1 MLFFAIAAVSQN
13 LFWTVLAYVAVFHFI
28 KQQYGFLAIYKS
40 RNQDWQIRKIFK
52 DKWIIYLSMIY
63 PVIYWHLAG
72 RDFSWF
78 ITGDF
83 VLMQNWLA
91 PRNLDLF
98 LGYTNWLYWMIIL
111 AWLVEEFIISARPG
125 NRISWG
131 KIFWLLLTAFNWYF
145 GIIYF
150 NSDLIFTV
158 TNVVAHGVPYFV
170 LILYYNHQKANI
182 KKVENRL
189 TWVPAVVLLVTVF
202 LLAFGEEYLW
212 DLLLFRDNPDLFS
225 VFFPYTE
232 STLRLPIMQAFALA
246 ILTVPQATHYVLDG
260 FIWKSNHRNP
270 FMKLIFFKK

>member
-1 MLFFAIAAVSQN
+1 
-13 LFWTVLAYVAVFHFI
+13 
-28 KQQYGFLAIYKS
+28 
-40 RNQDWQIRKIFK
+40 
-52 DKWIIYLSMIY
+52 MIY